1 MSWIV
6 EQKMPGVVG
15 TMECA
20 THKEAQHEAAVIA
33 KGHRDNGREVL
44 GSSKDDYYIIAT
56 DNPAQVLTVEVYH
69 KD

>member
-1 MSWIV
+1 
-6 EQKMPGVVG
+6 
-15 TMECA
+15 MECA

-33 KGHRDNGREVL
+33 RGHRDNDREVL